1 VTLLCVS
8 TGRETGQN
16 VPPGRRGEGSAA
28 GRRRVLA
35 AGERLLLEEV
45 YLDHGAA
52 VWRIVYAW
60 AGGDREVAD
69 EAVAEAFA
77 RAGRYLEGI
86 RDPRRWLVT
95 TALNVA
101 KAELRR
107 RHVVIPSGVAPA
119 PRHTQVDHE
128 RELLG
133 PELAQIIG
141 GLPLTQRTA
150 LVLGDVFGYSV
161 ADISA
166 MTGRSVMAIR
176 VHLHRAR
183 FRLREVLKESDRR

>member
-1 VTLLCVS
+1 MS
-8 TGRETGQN
+8 QQ
-16 VPPGRRGEGSAA
+16 VPPGQRGEAAAA
-28 GRRRVLA
+28 GRQRVLA
-35 AGERLLLEEV
+35 PGERRLLEEM
-45 YLDHGAA
+45 YLDHGPA

-60 AGGDREVAD
+60 AGGDRDVAD

-77 RAGRYLEGI
+77 RAGRYLDAI
-86 RDPRRWLVT
+86 RDPRRWLIT

-107 RHVVIPSGVAPA
+107 RRVVIAGAEAATAGRAEADS
-119 PRHTQVDHE
+119 D

-133 PELAQIIG
+133 LEMAQIIG
-141 GLPLTQRTA
+141 GLPLAQRTA
-150 LVLGDVFGYSV
+150 LVLRDVFGYPV

-166 MTGRSVMAIR
+166 MTGRSGVAIR

-183 FRLREVLKESDRR
+183 SRLRAVLTEGE